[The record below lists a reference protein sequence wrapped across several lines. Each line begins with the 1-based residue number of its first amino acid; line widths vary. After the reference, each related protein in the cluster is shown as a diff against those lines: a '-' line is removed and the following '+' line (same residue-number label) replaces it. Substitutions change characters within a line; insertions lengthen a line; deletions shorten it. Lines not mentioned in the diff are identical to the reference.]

1 MIIRKIDN
9 TYIIRI
15 INNNIDINE
24 LYNQEKVSK
33 LFKEIILKIKEKY
46 NIKGLLDI
54 NVYTNNNYGM
64 IIEIEVIYKDLDE
77 IDMHIHF
84 HLDTIFL
91 TEINDLDILSKKEVY
106 YYNNKFYTI
115 YNTLSDSPIIYKT
128 EDILEK
134 GIKVV

>member
-64 IIEIEVIYKDLDE
+64 IIEIEVIYPELDE

-84 HLDTIFL
+84 YIDTIFL

>member
-15 INNNIDINE
+15 INNKIDINE

-33 LFKEIILKIKEKY
+33 LFKKIILKIKEKY

-64 IIEIEVIYKDLDE
+64 IIEIEVIYADLEE

-84 HLDTIFL
+84 HLDTTFL
-91 TEINDLDILSKKEVY
+91 IELNDLDILNEKEIY

-115 YNTLSDSPIIYKT
+115 YNVISDSPIIYKT
-128 EDILEK
+128 EDIIKK
-134 GIKVV
+134 GIKVI